1 MENNQSWGLVLS
13 GGGAKGAYQIGVWK
27 AMRELHM
34 ESWIE
39 GISGSSIGSLNG
51 ALFACG
57 DYEKAEDAWSQVN
70 MLSVFDLDW
79 ALIDGKEGTF
89 SREEMLTLIRHYL
102 DFSKLTQSDRPIY
115 CSVSRVLPGR
125 KYAGEY
131 KRLDG
136 KTQYAI
142 EQILMA
148 SSALPV
154 IHEAVDYEG
163 VLYRDGGLTDN
174 CPIQPLYELGFRKI
188 IVIGLS
194 AEMKQLE
201 QKYPD
206 VEFRSIYPSRT
217 LGNLFDGV
225 LNFRQMYIEFGEK
238 LGYKDGL
245 RMFRAYEQGE
255 TDMVTMQQLAEQDFQ
270 EIMVDMKQAELQ
282 YQVDSHMDKLD
293 GILNRYGIDL
303 YERNDT

>member
-1 MENNQSWGLVLS
+1 MEKNQGWGLVLS

-27 AMRELHM
+27 AMKELQM
-34 ESWIE
+34 ENWVE

-57 DYEKAEDAWSQVN
+57 DYEKAKETWSQVN
-70 MLSVFDLDW
+70 MLSVFDTDW

-102 DFSKLTQSDRPIY
+102 DISRIAQSDRPIY

-125 KYAGEY
+125 KYTGEY
-131 KRLDG
+131 LRLDG
-136 KTQYAI
+136 KTRHAI

-148 SSALPV
+148 SSAMPI

-174 CPIQPLYELGFRKI
+174 FPIQPLYQLGFRKM
-188 IVIGLS
+188 IVIGLN
-194 AEMKQLE
+194 AEMKELE
-201 QKYPD
+201 KKFPD
-206 VEFRSIYPSRT
+206 VEFLSVYPSHS
-217 LGNLFDGV
+217 LGNLLDGV

-245 RMFRAYEQGE
+245 RIFRRYEQGE
-255 TDMVTMQQLAEQDFQ
+255 TNLVTMQQLAEQDFQ
-270 EIMVDMKQAELQ
+270 EIMVEIKQQELQ
-282 YQVDSHMDKLD
+282 YRVDAHMDKLN
-293 GILNRYGIDL
+293 GILNRYGIDS
-303 YERNDT
+303 

>member
-1 MENNQSWGLVLS
+1 MEKNQSWGLVLS

-27 AMRELHM
+27 AMKELNM
-34 ESWIE
+34 EPWVE
-39 GISGSSIGSLNG
+39 GISGASIGAINS

-57 DYEKAEDAWSQVN
+57 DYEKAKEAWSQIN
-70 MLSVFDLDW
+70 MLSVFDTDW

-102 DFSKLTQSDRPIY
+102 DIPRITQSDRPIY
-115 CSVSRVLPGR
+115 CSVSKVLPGR
-125 KYAGEY
+125 KFAGEY

-136 KTQYAI
+136 KTRYTI
-142 EQILMA
+142 EQLLMA
-148 SSALPV
+148 STALPV

-174 CPIQPLYELGFRKI
+174 CPIKPLYDLGFRKI
-188 IVIGLS
+188 ILVGLKE
-194 AEMKQLE
+194 EMKSLE
-201 QKYPD
+201 ADFPE
-206 VEFRSIYPSRT
+206 VEFLSVYPSHS
-217 LGNLFDGV
+217 LGNLFEGT
-225 LNFRQMYIEFGEK
+225 LNFRQMYIDFGMK

-245 RMFRAYEQGE
+245 RTFRAYERGE
-255 TDMVTMQQLAEQDFQ
+255 TDVLHMQQLAEQDFK

-282 YQVDSHMDKLD
+282 YQVDAHMDKLD

-303 YERNDT
+303 

>member
-1 MENNQSWGLVLS
+1 MKKNQGWGLVLS

-27 AMRELHM
+27 AMKELQM
-34 ESWIE
+34 ENWVE

-57 DYEKAEDAWSQVN
+57 DYEKAKKAWSQVN
-70 MLSVFDLDW
+70 MLSVFDTDW

-89 SREEMLTLIRHYL
+89 SREEMLTLIRHHL
-102 DFSKLTQSDRPIY
+102 DIPRITQSDRPIY

-125 KYAGEY
+125 KYTGEY
-131 KRLDG
+131 LRLDG
-136 KTQYAI
+136 KTCHAI

-148 SSALPV
+148 SSAMPI

-174 CPIQPLYELGFRKI
+174 FPIQPLYQLGFRKM
-188 IVIGLS
+188 IVIGLN
-194 AEMKQLE
+194 AEMKELE
-201 QKYPD
+201 KKFPD
-206 VEFRSIYPSRT
+206 VEFLSVYPSHS
-217 LGNLFDGV
+217 LGNLLDGV

-245 RMFRAYEQGE
+245 RIFRGYEQGE
-255 TDMVTMQQLAEQDFQ
+255 MNLVTMQQLAEQDFQ
-270 EIMVDMKQAELQ
+270 EIMVEIKQQELQ
-282 YQVDSHMDKLD
+282 YRVDAHMDKLN
-293 GILNRYGIDL
+293 GILNRYGIDS
-303 YERNDT
+303 